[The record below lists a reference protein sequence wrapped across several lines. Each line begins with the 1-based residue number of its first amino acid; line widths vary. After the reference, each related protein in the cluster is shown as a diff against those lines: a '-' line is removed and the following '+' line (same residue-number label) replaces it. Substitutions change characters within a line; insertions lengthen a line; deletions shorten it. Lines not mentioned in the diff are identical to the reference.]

1 MDKEKNTTN
10 DKPTTLKQSTGWTPP
25 SSQDQNCDSYRNLT
39 QREILKEL
47 DISPSYRRFN
57 LPKSERQAIKTL
69 ANNDKITIK
78 PADKGGKIVIQDTTD
93 YISECER
100 QLENTVHYKRLYTD
114 PTAELNLIIKNKLE
128 QGIKDGHI
136 STEEFEVLYNR
147 DPRTSNFYTLPKIH
161 KTNNPGRPIVNSI
174 GSITEKIS
182 VYVDENIK
190 YFAKLVQAEFI
201 GVLAKL
207 VLTSNYFTF
216 NGKLYLQKQGTAMGT
231 RMAPNYAIIFMHSVE
246 EEILKN
252 TTLKPRIW
260 RRFIDDVFI
269 VWTHGKETLEKF
281 LNYINQV
288 HETIKFTAEYS
299 TQEVPFLDTLVYK
312 LNNKLA
318 TKVYHKKTDDKM
330 YLHYSSA
337 QPRSQKDAIPY
348 SLFIRCKRIC
358 TENRHFNMEVQE
370 ITNKLAH
377 RGYPKELIVK
387 SYLKAK
393 NQDRDNLLKMDEK
406 PNNQKNKIRLIT
418 TYNKHSPPM
427 KEILERFKDYFLQ
440 NRKGI
445 DFQNIQTVYRR
456 APNLRDKLVR
466 GQVIKELKLGIT
478 SPCNKPCITCP
489 KMDYSNVVTSNT
501 NVSYKIPGKY
511 NCQSRNVVY
520 VLTCGIHNMQ
530 YVGETQQTLN
540 ARFRLH
546 ESMINTKKE
555 NPVAD
560 HFNEEDH
567 IENRLDFKI
576 NVVGQESNKNRRLRL
591 EEAWMLLLN
600 THHPNG
606 LNSKW

>member
-1 MDKEKNTTN
+1 MDPTKLTGPKKNF
-10 DKPTTLKQSTGWTPP
+10 
-25 SSQDQNCDSYRNLT
+25 DSYRNLT

-78 PADKGGKIVIQDTTD
+78 PVDKGGKIVIQDTTD
-93 YISECER
+93 YINECER
-100 QLENTVHYKRLYTD
+100 QLENTMYYKRLYTD
-114 PTAELNLIIKNKLE
+114 PRAELNLIIKNKLE

-147 DPRTSNFYTLPKIH
+147 DPRISNFYTLPKIH
-161 KTNNPGRPIVNSI
+161 KTNNPG
-174 GSITEKIS
+174 
-182 VYVDENIK
+182 
-190 YFAKLVQAEFI
+190 
-201 GVLAKL
+201 
-207 VLTSNYFTF
+207 
-216 NGKLYLQKQGTAMGT
+216 
-231 RMAPNYAIIFMHSVE
+231 
-246 EEILKN
+246 
-252 TTLKPRIW
+252 
-260 RRFIDDVFI
+260 RFIDDVFI

-281 LNYINQV
+281 LNYINQA

-337 QPRSQKDAIPY
+337 HPRSQKDTIPY

-377 RGYPKELIVK
+377 QGYPKELIVK

-418 TYNKHSPPM
+418 TYNKHNPPM

-466 GQVIKELKLGIT
+466 GQVIK
-478 SPCNKPCITCP
+478 N
-489 KMDYSNVVTSNT
+489 
-501 NVSYKIPGKY
+501 
-511 NCQSRNVVY
+511 
-520 VLTCGIHNMQ
+520 
-530 YVGETQQTLN
+530 
-540 ARFRLH
+540 
-546 ESMINTKKE
+546 
-555 NPVAD
+555 
-560 HFNEEDH
+560 
-567 IENRLDFKI
+567 
-576 NVVGQESNKNRRLRL
+576 
-591 EEAWMLLLN
+591 
-600 THHPNG
+600 
-606 LNSKW
+606 